1 MDPVVAVPLFV
12 ASLAVTLLAARFFA
26 QRLDT
31 VGTRFGLPEAMIGL
45 LTAVA
50 ADGPEISSAMV
61 ALIRGA
67 HSTSVGV
74 LVGSNAFNLA
84 AMIGVSALLAGCVAV
99 ARRDLVPE
107 GTLCIAITVVAAAVL
122 LRWLPAAAGVVLAL
136 AAVVPYALWLRNAE
150 REALAEHASASPSAS
165 ESAQESDKATHHL
178 LGLIVVDVALIVGGS
193 FGMVESA
200 LSLGNRWGVSEAL
213 LGVLILGPLTSIPN
227 AATAI
232 RLGLASRSTALVGE
246 TFNSNA
252 INLGVGAIIPALF
265 VSVTHPSG
273 TAKLEVAWVVA
284 MTVIAVAL
292 LAAKRGIRRPEAA
305 ALVIMY
311 AGFVA
316 VAALG

>member
-1 MDPVVAVPLFV
+1 MATVLAVPLFV
-12 ASLAVTLLAARFFA
+12 ASLTVTLVAARFFA
-26 QRLDT
+26 QRLDSI
-31 VGTRFGLPEAMIGL
+31 GTRFGLPEAMIGL

-61 ALIRGA
+61 ALIKGA

-84 AMIGVSALLAGCVAV
+84 AMIGVSALLTGCVAL
-99 ARRDLVPE
+99 ARHDLAPE
-107 GTLCIAITVVAAAVL
+107 AALCVAITLIAAAVL
-122 LRWLPAAAGVVLAL
+122 LRWLPPVIGVVLAL
-136 AAVVPYALWLRNAE
+136 GAVVPYGLWLREAE
-150 REALAEHASASPSAS
+150 QEALEHAPSAGQS
-165 ESAQESDKATHHL
+165 STRATHHL
-178 LGLIVVDVALIVGGS
+178 FALIVVDAALIIGGS

-200 LSLGNRWGVSEAL
+200 LTLGHRWGVSEAL

-232 RLGLASRSTALVGE
+232 RLGLAGRSTALVTE
-246 TFNSNA
+246 AFNSNA

-284 MTVIAVAL
+284 MTLVTVAML
-292 LAAKRGIRRPEAA
+292 SRRRGIRRPEAA
-305 ALVIMY
+305 ALIIMY

-316 VAALG
+316 IAALG

>member
-1 MDPVVAVPLFV
+1 MPTGLAIPLFV
-12 ASLAVTLLAARFFA
+12 ASLAVTLLAARSFA
-26 QRLDT
+26 QRLDSI
-31 VGTRFGLPEAMIGL
+31 GTRFGLPETMIGL

-61 ALIRGA
+61 ALIKGA

-84 AMIGVSALLAGCVAV
+84 AMIGVSALLTGCVALS
-99 ARRDLVPE
+99 RSDLAPE
-107 GTLCIAITVVAAAVL
+107 GALCVAITAIGAAVL
-122 LRWLPAAAGVVLAL
+122 LRWLPAVAGVVLAVGV
-136 AAVVPYALWLRNAE
+136 VVPYALWLRKAE
-150 REALAEHASASPSAS
+150 REALEHAASAP
-165 ESAQESDKATHHL
+165 ESTRATHHL
-178 LGLIVVDVALIVGGS
+178 LGLIVVDASVIIGGS
-193 FGMVESA
+193 IGMVESA
-200 LSLGNRWGVSEAL
+200 LTLGHRWGVSEAL

-232 RLGLASRSTALVGE
+232 RLGLAGRSSALVGE

-252 INLGVGAIIPALF
+252 INLGVGAIIPALL

-284 MTVIAVAL
+284 MTLVTVGML
-292 LAAKRGIRRPEAA
+292 SRRRGIRRPEAA

-316 VAALG
+316 IAVLG

>member
-1 MDPVVAVPLFV
+1 MPTGLAIPLFFV
-12 ASLAVTLLAARFFA
+12 SLAVTLLAARFFA

-31 VGTRFGLPEAMIGL
+31 IGTRFGLPEAMIGL

-61 ALIRGA
+61 ALIKGA
-67 HSTSVGV
+67 HTTSVGV

-84 AMIGVSALLAGCVAV
+84 AMVGVSALLTGCVALS
-99 ARRDLVPE
+99 RRDLAPE
-107 GTLCIAITVVAAAVL
+107 GALCASITVIAAAVL
-122 LRWLPAAAGVVLAL
+122 LRWLPPVVGVVLAL
-136 AAVVPYALWLRNAE
+136 AVAVPYALWLREAE
-150 REALAEHASASPSAS
+150 RHALAGQLSARLQS
-165 ESAQESDKATHHL
+165 ERATHHL
-178 LGLIVVDVALIVGGS
+178 LGLIVVDLALIVGGS

-200 LSLGNRWGVSEAL
+200 LTLGHRWRVSEAL

-227 AATAI
+227 AATGI
-232 RLGLASRSTALVGE
+232 RLGRAGRATALIGE
-246 TFNSNA
+246 TCNSNA

-273 TAKLEVAWVVA
+273 TGKLEVGWVVA
-284 MTVIAVAL
+284 MTLITIAL
-292 LAAKRGIRRPEAA
+292 LARRRGIRRPEAA

-316 VAALG
+316 IAALG

>member
-1 MDPVVAVPLFV
+1 MAPVVAVPLFV

-61 ALIRGA
+61 ALIKGA

-84 AMIGVSALLAGCVAV
+84 AMIWVSALLTGCVAL

-107 GTLCIAITVVAAAVL
+107 AALCVAITVIAAAVL
-122 LRWLPAAAGVVLAL
+122 LRWLPPVVGVVLAL
-136 AAVVPYALWLRNAE
+136 AAVVPYGLWLREAE
-150 REALAEHASASPSAS
+150 RHALADHPSSPTDASTR
-165 ESAQESDKATHHL
+165 ATHHL

-200 LSLGNRWGVSEAL
+200 L
-213 LGVLILGPLTSIPN
+213 
-227 AATAI
+227 
-232 RLGLASRSTALVGE
+232 
-246 TFNSNA
+246 
-252 INLGVGAIIPALF
+252 
-265 VSVTHPSG
+265 
-273 TAKLEVAWVVA
+273 
-284 MTVIAVAL
+284 
-292 LAAKRGIRRPEAA
+292 
-305 ALVIMY
+305 
-311 AGFVA
+311 
-316 VAALG
+316 